1 MKKIIISLFL
11 FIATTLAFVLPVSAD
26 TGPKPYLD
34 ISITN
39 LEKSDYILGLI
50 FFKENHGPHIAYD
63 IENEH
68 RKTENLDTL
77 LSKVQLADGEHLFD
91 IATISKNTTEINI
104 HIGYYPPED
113 FKVILYDEISDQ
125 ITISDKYSL
134 YAFAS
139 YYKTDATLSL
149 KKNYNYTKEVIGL
162 IVRILLTVLIEL
174 SLAILFKFTKKSLII
189 IGVINVVTQI
199 ILNIC
204 LNVYVYYNGK
214 FLFYVF
220 PIIILIEILVFVIEA
235 LLYKLL
241 CERCEKGK
249 KGIILYTFVANML
262 SFLIGLL
269 IFSLI

>member
-63 IENEH
+63 IEN
-68 RKTENLDTL
+68 
-77 LSKVQLADGEHLFD
+77 
-91 IATISKNTTEINI
+91 KNTTEINI

-149 KKNYNYTKEVIGL
+149 KKNYKAIFLNRDFTIAVFFSPQWLFIRKKLIYGDWYSKETYRYL
-162 IVRILLTVLIEL
+162 
-174 SLAILFKFTKKSLII
+174 
-189 IGVINVVTQI
+189 
-199 ILNIC
+199 
-204 LNVYVYYNGK
+204 
-214 FLFYVF
+214 
-220 PIIILIEILVFVIEA
+220 
-235 LLYKLL
+235 
-241 CERCEKGK
+241 
-249 KGIILYTFVANML
+249 
-262 SFLIGLL
+262 
-269 IFSLI
+269 